1 MKVVYPCCNI
11 IWGHLSSF
19 TQLFYQC
26 TVFRNIIMY
35 FIIRKLFADRS
46 QGVGDVLAWSSRR
59 EEGVHE
65 EGGAGGGGEAEGGGE
80 LANSSAITDGRPRT
94 TNKTT
99 VVWELVKF
107 TPSIYSYVV
116 LKARLKAWKGSL
128 GNQVIVSKTHYV
140 SISELLGRSSEC
152 LFLKTG
158 FKQTISSPDV
168 SLSRGLEE
176 EEKYCRIN
184 TKHQFYLYQ
193 N

>member
-26 TVFRNIIMY
+26 TVFRDIIMY

-65 EGGAGGGGEAEGGGE
+65 EGGAGGDGGGGEAGGGGEGEGGGE

-116 LKARLKAWKGSL
+116 LKARLKAWKSSL

-152 LFLKTG
+152 LF
-158 FKQTISSPDV
+158 F
-168 SLSRGLEE
+168 E
-176 EEKYCRIN
+176 N
-184 TKHQFYLYQ
+184 WF
-193 N
+193 